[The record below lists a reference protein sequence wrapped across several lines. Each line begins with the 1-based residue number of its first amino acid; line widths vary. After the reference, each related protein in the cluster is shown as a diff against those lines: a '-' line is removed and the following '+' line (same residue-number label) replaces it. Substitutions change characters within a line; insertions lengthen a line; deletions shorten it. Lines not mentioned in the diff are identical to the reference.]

1 MTHDSKILQGS
12 IEEKSSNVRKEILQK
27 LLDEVLFPQRLRLLN
42 SRDFTWQSAFFDSD
56 GYVAEMISAIV
67 LGVPGLSRRGVTRSF
82 GDLKDETE
90 VKKGFRAD
98 PNIDFFL
105 TGFVSQNGKAIK
117 VVKIPEALKVPEV
130 YNQMNANACS
140 VQLLIEHKN
149 SILGLDL
156 YSTPSKDCF
165 SLTNDGT
172 ATIKLKNQIFDRGLW
187 GNSVNFCV
195 RQERGHINFGNK
207 SRGQLQEMLVR
218 KPVMVFYG
226 HNLNGGLQ
234 IVGVRSGL
242 ENKAIEKYLDRI
254 FEGSKKETKK
264 QVQPYLYPDNVRDS
278 LYESELHSVATA
290 MQAKLLLVV
299 NEKYNGIAIDYWDPN
314 GNQSVLNTSEVLFTR
329 HSTNDAPDMGIY
341 LRKNQ
346 NLKDLS
352 IHERTDWF
360 FQECMADFY
369 RKLAPYCDLTSTTR
383 NIGFGNLAQHLISHT
398 SGIRGTR
405 SGARGADLLEP
416 DGQPS
421 EIKLATGEKEGDFMG
436 TEDMPRLTLGW
447 DIKKMKSWK
456 RLFAVRIVDQ
466 GEGLRALAH
475 APTEE
480 TMEKFR
486 EQAENYFEGRVNNGS
501 GGLQYH
507 AVDLFPHDN
516 YGTRERSLS
525 FVRVADLWE
534 GKESKFPF
542 EVPQF

>member
-1 MTHDSKILQGS
+1 MTIDSKILQGS
-12 IEEKSSNVRKEILQK
+12 IENKSSNVRKEILQK

-56 GYVAEMISAIV
+56 GYVAEMISSIV
-67 LGVPGLSRRGVTRSF
+67 LGIPGLSRRGVTKSY

-105 TGFVSQNGKAIK
+105 AGFVSENGKVIK
-117 VVKIPEALKVPEV
+117 VPKIPEALRVPEV

-140 VQLLIEHKN
+140 VQLVRENKD

-156 YSTPSKDCF
+156 FTTPSKDCF
-165 SLTNDGT
+165 SLESDGT
-172 ATIKLKNQIFDRGLW
+172 ASIKLKQHIADRRVW

-207 SRGQLQEMLVR
+207 SREQLQEILVR
-218 KPVMVFYG
+218 KPIMVFYG

-242 ENKAIEKYLDRI
+242 ENKVIEQYLDRI
-254 FEGSKKETKK
+254 FAGSKKGTKK

-290 MQAKLLLVV
+290 MQAKLLFVA
-299 NEKYNGIAIDYWDPN
+299 NEKSNGIWIDYWDPN
-314 GNQSVLNTSEVLFTR
+314 GNESVLDSSEVLFR
-329 HSTNDAPDMGIY
+329 RFAIEEAPDMGIY
-341 LRKNQ
+341 MRKNQ
-346 NLKDLS
+346 NLEDIS
-352 IHERTDWF
+352 IYNRTDWF
-360 FQECMADFY
+360 FQECMAGFY
-369 RKLAPYCDLTSTTR
+369 RKLEPYCDLTSTTR
-383 NIGFGNLAQHLISHT
+383 NIGFGNLAQHLISQT
-398 SGIRGTR
+398 TGIRGTR
-405 SGARGADLLEP
+405 SGARGADLLES

-447 DIKKMKSWK
+447 DIEKMKSWK

-475 APTEE
+475 APTKE

-507 AVDLFPHDN
+507 AVDLFPHDH

-534 GKESKFPF
+534 GRESKFPF
-542 EVPQF
+542 ELPQF